1 MLFGKNKT
9 TRDTSGYDE
18 ERDLREGRFQATEQ
32 TNLPLNDFMTRM
44 IAQELP
50 ILDSHER
57 TEVYRLLR
65 EYAAEGGPEITTQEQ
80 LPAEIRE
87 ILDL

>member
-1 MLFGKNKT
+1 MLFGKKKT
-9 TRDTSGYDE
+9 DTGADDYDE
-18 ERDLREGRFQATEQ
+18 ERDLREGRFVAAEQ

-50 ILDSHER
+50 ILDSHDR
-57 TEVYRLLR
+57 SEVYRLLR
-65 EYAAEGGPEITTQEQ
+65 EYAAGGGPEITSQEE
-80 LPAEIRE
+80 LPAAIRE

>member
-1 MLFGKNKT
+1 MLFGKKKT
-9 TRDTSGYDE
+9 RAGSEDYDE
-18 ERDLREGRFQATEQ
+18 ERDLREGRFLAAEQ
-32 TNLPLNDFMTRM
+32 TNLPLNDLMTRM

-50 ILDSHER
+50 ILDSHDR

-65 EYAAEGGPEITTQEQ
+65 EYAATGGPEITSQEE

>member
-1 MLFGKNKT
+1 MLFGKKKT
-9 TRDTSGYDE
+9 SGGSDGYDE
-18 ERDLREGRFQATEQ
+18 ERDLREGRFLAAEQ
-32 TNLPLNDFMTRM
+32 TNLPLNDFMTRL

-65 EYAAEGGPEITTQEQ
+65 EYAASGGAEITTQEE
-80 LPAEIRE
+80 LPAAIRE